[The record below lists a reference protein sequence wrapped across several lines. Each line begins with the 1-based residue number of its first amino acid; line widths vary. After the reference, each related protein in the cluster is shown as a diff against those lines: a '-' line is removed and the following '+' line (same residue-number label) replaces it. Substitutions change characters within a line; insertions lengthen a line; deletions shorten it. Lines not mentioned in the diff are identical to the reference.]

1 MAMLVIM
8 GMLFWMPRNKN
19 FASEVFL
26 PPFLLIVSALQMV
39 SFAFGPAIP
48 WKKTVKQPAVVT
60 HQAMAWRENTPFFRS
75 EEKQDPIRIMR
86 IHGNVRFQ
94 SIFLGLLC
102 IQNISKCLLPL
113 NVRSIMIWQRAPFR
127 NSACRPS
134 AGGSQQV
141 MMLDFKFT
149 ATWRP
154 IEPWTWSDVQISWYR
169 MN

>member
-60 HQAMAWRENTPFFRS
+60 HQAMAWRENTFFRK
-75 EEKQDPIRIMR
+75 EKQDPIRMR

-113 NVRSIMIWQRAPFR
+113 NVRSIMI
-127 NSACRPS
+127 
-134 AGGSQQV
+134 
-141 MMLDFKFT
+141 
-149 ATWRP
+149 
-154 IEPWTWSDVQISWYR
+154 
-169 MN
+169 